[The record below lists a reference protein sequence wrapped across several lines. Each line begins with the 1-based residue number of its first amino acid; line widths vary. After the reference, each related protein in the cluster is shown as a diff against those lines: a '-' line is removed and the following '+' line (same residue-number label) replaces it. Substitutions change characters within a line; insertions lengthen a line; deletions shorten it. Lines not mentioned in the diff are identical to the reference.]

1 MSNRET
7 ESVREKN
14 RNSCFIYVL
23 FFSSNEE
30 SLLAKLIMRRDAFL
44 NDMDEESKCSQ
55 VKMSEVITKEFRSRN
70 SLAEEEK
77 KEEERLKNLLNQDGS
92 DALEPGT
99 SDKGSKTGGSSSDDT
114 TSNAGDGNGNGNG
127 DSAGVANERDSLN
140 EAVRV
145 KGIEIV
151 DVESGSDSDNDVRN
165 IPENQMGLPEFAA
178 MANGDM
184 PFPPLLSDEDAE
196 AETGASASKSTRSS
210 DKRKRT
216 TAAEGESP
224 SKKSK
229 TA

>member
-1 MSNRET
+1 
-7 ESVREKN
+7 
-14 RNSCFIYVL
+14 
-23 FFSSNEE
+23 
-30 SLLAKLIMRRDAFL
+30 MRRDAFL

-114 TSNAGDGNGNGNG
+114 TSNAGNGNGNGNGNG
-127 DSAGVANERDSLN
+127 DSAGVANERNLLN